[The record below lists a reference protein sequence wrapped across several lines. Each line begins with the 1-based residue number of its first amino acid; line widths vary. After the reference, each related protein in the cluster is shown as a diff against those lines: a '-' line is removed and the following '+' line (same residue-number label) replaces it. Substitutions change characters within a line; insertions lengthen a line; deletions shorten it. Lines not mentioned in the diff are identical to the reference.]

1 MPKLFTD
8 RDLKIEKNLETALI
22 VFLIKQKNEITYP
35 LGDFNLNLVDYETNV
50 KLNLIVMQLFSRNF
64 IAIINKATRVTNY
77 YASIINYILTNLKR
91 NVN

>member
-22 VFLIKQKNEITYP
+22 VFLVKQKNEITYP

-50 KLNLIVMQLFSRNF
+50 KLNLIVM
-64 IAIINKATRVTNY
+64 
-77 YASIINYILTNLKR
+77 
-91 NVN
+91 